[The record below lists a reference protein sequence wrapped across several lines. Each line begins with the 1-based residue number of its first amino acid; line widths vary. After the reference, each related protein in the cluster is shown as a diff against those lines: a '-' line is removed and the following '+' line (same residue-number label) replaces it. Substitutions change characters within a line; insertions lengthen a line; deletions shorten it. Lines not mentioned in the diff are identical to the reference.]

1 MTGVGLQGDLSSE
14 DQASLPST
22 RPAPKRISSHGCFPE
37 CCRKGPNRWLLTQG
51 TRPVWQGQRT
61 LNRCSGNDFEQEL
74 FVPTTTA
81 AFHDKARTVWM
92 LLQE

>member
-1 MTGVGLQGDLSSE
+1 VSAEKPVVHFFFCSLTVPT
-14 DQASLPST
+14 ASTITTLPVPSRRAKWSFKT
-22 RPAPKRISSHGCFPE
+22 S
-37 CCRKGPNRWLLTQG
+37 
-51 TRPVWQGQRT
+51 QGQRT